1 MGWSQI
7 EAEAQALFAGVAA
20 GGARF
25 PLPAYSEFM
34 PAPWIGLK
42 PYDPRRAGG
51 AATVVAGSDP
61 QGEACLDV
69 SEAEQAQDLEPGLP
83 AVAERVLRELSR
95 LVRAE
100 GHALSRALL
109 SENPAWPPALAEA
122 AAAGRFRDEPLV
134 LLLPLALSRT
144 QDDKGNQ
151 RWTLFGHSHDGPA
164 AAFWRSYGDGDA
176 ARFQRLIAW
185 ATGEETLANLLV
197 DGVDGE
203 GLALPEGSSGGPKV
217 ALPAF
222 VRPCLTGARPLA
234 GARVLLTFRPFA
246 ALPQELQTLY
256 LDRKLQILP
265 SPASLVF
272 FEHPGYRNL
281 AAALPRARQIP
292 LLQLFPRVQG
302 GCALRIPQSGWL
314 DERDAAQKAAPAKAG
329 RSHHHHHHAVSGQI
343 ARSHRWQRTP
353 RDAQLAGD
361 GAFTDRVTVALF
373 STNPDDLGLYG
384 KPMAR
389 NVQLWRDGYQ
399 PLLDGPLAGR
409 AELEQAAQAVDEGGW
424 FGYRFLY
431 PPMRAGARELFWHLP
446 LVARLGRA
454 GDHAALFADQP
465 PLGYGSAELTA
476 LPPSLVAG
484 APREPVLLQPRL
496 LARPGYDEAAR
507 QFARDPGHPRHT
519 TANNARALLEFRA
532 LLGAPLPP
540 SLARR
545 LVHCAKE
552 QTLQQWLSH
561 LPAAAAGR
569 AAGERLAAALA
580 ASVGAPLPDGPSLTF
595 DSTANRAFEEGVWR
609 SIAGLAEG
617 EFRQKDNADTVV
629 VNRGRTGGKV
639 AARVA
644 QERLGRRDLEAL
656 GDHLHARYRAL
667 FQVHG
672 MEGKALVADH
682 RFRWETEFD
691 LSWSEGWA
699 ANQRGEA
706 TERNV
711 VCVIPGRD
719 RGEAILMGDH
729 YDTAYMEDAYEA
741 ARGGD
746 GLRAAAS
753 GADDNHSATTALLR
767 AAEVLLPL
775 AREGRLERDVWLV
788 HLTGEEFPSDCLGAR
803 ALARALVER
812 DLQFVTET
820 GGALDVSQ
828 VKLAGAFV
836 LDMVGHNHDHDRD
849 VFQIAPGEGAASA
862 RLALRAHAANQRW
875 NHQVPAWNRAGG
887 RSGLPRA
894 RRMPDGS
901 VPPPP
906 FPHLAL
912 AGEVRTEWEPRSAL
926 YNTDGQIFSDVGVP
940 VVLLMENYDLNRTG
954 YHDTEDTMKNIDL
967 DYCAALT
974 AIAIEAVADC
984 ACAKEL

>member
-7 EAEAQALFAGVAA
+7 EAEAQALFAGVGA

-34 PAPWIGLK
+34 PAPWIALK
-42 PYDPRRAGG
+42 PYHPRRACG
-51 AATVVAGSDP
+51 AATVAAGLDP
-61 QGEACLDV
+61 EGERTLDV
-69 SEAEQAQDLEPGLP
+69 TEAEQAQDLEPGLP
-83 AVAERVLRELSR
+83 RLAERVLRELSR
-95 LVRAE
+95 LVRAQ
-100 GHALSRALL
+100 GHALSQALL
-109 SENPAWPPALAEA
+109 AENPAWPPALAEA
-122 AAAGRFRDEPLV
+122 AAAGRFRDQPLV

-164 AAFWRSYGDGDA
+164 AAFWRSYGEGDA
-176 ARFQRLIAW
+176 ARFQRLLAW
-185 ATGEETLANLLV
+185 ATGEETLAKLV
-197 DGVDGE
+197 IDPE
-203 GLALPEGSSGGPKV
+203 GLGLPEGNFGGPPV
-217 ALPAF
+217 TLPGF
-222 VRPCLTGARPLA
+222 VRPCLLGARPLA

-246 ALPQELQTLY
+246 ALPPEAQALY
-256 LDRKLQILP
+256 LDCKLQIIP

-272 FEHPGYRNL
+272 FEHVGYRKL
-281 AAALPRARQIP
+281 STTLKRARQIP

-302 GCALRIPQSGWL
+302 GCTLRIPQSGWI
-314 DERDAAQKAAPAKAG
+314 DERDPAQKAAHAKVG
-329 RSHHHHHHAVSGQI
+329 RHHHHQLSPTV
-343 ARSHRWQRTP
+343 ARTHRWQRAP

-361 GAFTDRVTVALF
+361 GAFTDAVSVALF

-409 AELEQAAQAVDEGGW
+409 DALELAAQAVDEGGW

-446 LVARLGRA
+446 LVAKLVPGED
-454 GDHAALFADQP
+454 GAALFTDRSTA
-465 PLGYGSAELTA
+465 PLGYASAEPAGA
-476 LPPSLVAG
+476 LPPLVGG
-484 APREPVLLQPRL
+484 APRELLLLQPRL
-496 LARPGYDEAAR
+496 LARSGYDEAAR

-519 TANNARALLEFRA
+519 TANNARALLEFRE
-532 LLGAPLPP
+532 LLAAPLPP
-540 SLARR
+540 SLGRR

-552 QTLQQWLSH
+552 QTLQQWLAH
-561 LPAAAAGR
+561 LPAAAAER
-569 AAGERLAAALA
+569 AAGERLAGALA
-580 ASVGAPLPDGPSLTF
+580 ACLGAPLPGGPSLTF
-595 DSTANRAFEEGVWR
+595 DSTATRAFEEGVWR

-629 VNRGRTGGKV
+629 VNLGRTGGKV
-639 AARVA
+639 AARIA
-644 QERLGRRDLEAL
+644 PERLGRRDLEAL
-656 GDHLHARYRAL
+656 GDHLHSRYRAIIEA
-667 FQVHG
+667 HG
-672 MEGKALVADH
+672 MSGRAQVADH

-691 LSWSEGWA
+691 FSWSEGWA
-699 ANQRGEA
+699 KSQRGEA

-711 VCVIPGRD
+711 VCVIPGKN

-729 YDTAYMEDAYEA
+729 YDTAYMEDAYEKG
-741 ARGGD
+741 RGGD

-775 AREGRLERDVWLV
+775 AREGKLERDVWLV

-803 ALARALVER
+803 AIARALVER
-812 DLQFVTET
+812 NLRLVTET
-820 GGALDVSQ
+820 GGDLDVSQ
-828 VKLAGAFV
+828 VRLLGAFV

-849 VFQIAPGEGAASA
+849 VFQIAPGEGAGSA
-862 RLALRAHAANQRW
+862 RLALRAHAANER
-875 NHQVPAWNRAGG
+875 WNRAVPALNRSAG
-887 RSGLPRA
+887 RAGLARA

-901 VPPPP
+901 APPPP
-906 FPHLAL
+906 FPFLAL

-984 ACAKEL
+984 ACAKQL